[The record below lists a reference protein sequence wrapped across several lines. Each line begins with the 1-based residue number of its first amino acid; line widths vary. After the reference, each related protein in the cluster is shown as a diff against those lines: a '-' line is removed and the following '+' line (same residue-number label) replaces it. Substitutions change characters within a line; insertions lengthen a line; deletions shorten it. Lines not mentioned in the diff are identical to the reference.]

1 LFRFAAYSKYF
12 VVGPAGVLGN
22 LSTNVLNHGRQPEI
36 DPYHY
41 WLVLAPHQS
50 LENSDLFWCLV
61 ACHTGLIGFKRETL
75 NFWLAFV
82 VQERLC

>member
-1 LFRFAAYSKYF
+1 LVILFRFAAYSKYF

-36 DPYHY
+36 EPSRY

-50 LENSDLFWCLV
+50 LENSCFGVW
-61 ACHTGLIGFKRETL
+61 
-75 NFWLAFV
+75 WLAI
-82 VQERLC
+82 LDLLASKGKH